1 MNTRRPKIA
10 YTLFGAV
17 LGAAVVLAATS
28 ALGLAA
34 RAVPGGSPDAAPSAS
49 APSASAQ
56 PPPVNYEGAVTLT
69 PSKGEPGAA
78 VTVAGSGF
86 GSGSELA
93 IVWNTVK
100 GSWKLE
106 GAANE
111 EFKGRAF
118 DPVRRPVASAVVGG
132 DGTFSATFEAPV
144 DFGFSHEITI
154 ERGDVLLNKAAFRLE
169 PRVSISPTAGPP
181 GTPITIT
188 MEGVGWANLENSWLV
203 TYDNQFTGLLS
214 SVTTGGT
221 AVAEIPATGQVGKHR
236 IRVVHGSFTMPY
248 LNMEQS
254 PRPDRPTFNLD
265 FEVTDGAPVLPPAA
279 DDQALPAEPTTA
291 PSGQGPAIWADLASG
306 TVGTPVTVFGRGFAA
321 GADVAVTWTTVI
333 GNRVG
338 GTGWDESTADAF
350 RVTAGAD
357 GSFERAWTIP
367 DDLGGAHRLG
377 AAVGGTEVAQTSLV
391 ITPSVVSAITGSF
404 PTGSEILIHMKGVGW
419 TETANLYNLVYDNG
433 FLGYVCGFNSQGD
446 VLIRLPAAGAVGWH
460 FIELY
465 PGIYK
470 GEDVPGVQNFRI
482 PQLTAEDDHPG
493 ERLPA
498 FRLAFEVTE

>member
-1 MNTRRPKIA
+1 MNARRHEVA

-17 LGAAVVLAATS
+17 LGAAVVLAATT
-28 ALGLAA
+28 ALGIGA
-34 RAVPGGSPDAAPSAS
+34 RAVTGGSPDAAPSAS
-49 APSASAQ
+49 AQ
-56 PPPVNYEGAVTLT
+56 PAPVNYEGAVTLT
-69 PSKGEPGAA
+69 PSKGEPGTA
-78 VTVAGSGF
+78 VTVAGSGLE
-86 GSGSELA
+86 SGSQLA

-106 GAANE
+106 GTANE

-144 DFGFSHEITI
+144 DFGFSHDVTV

-188 MEGVGWANLENSWLV
+188 MEGVGWANLENSWQV

-221 AVAEIPATGQVGKHR
+221 AVAEIPATGQLGQHR

-279 DDQALPAEPTTA
+279 DDQ
-291 PSGQGPAIWADLASG
+291 
-306 TVGTPVTVFGRGFAA
+306 
-321 GADVAVTWTTVI
+321 
-333 GNRVG
+333 
-338 GTGWDESTADAF
+338 
-350 RVTAGAD
+350 
-357 GSFERAWTIP
+357 
-367 DDLGGAHRLG
+367 
-377 AAVGGTEVAQTSLV
+377 
-391 ITPSVVSAITGSF
+391 
-404 PTGSEILIHMKGVGW
+404 
-419 TETANLYNLVYDNG
+419 
-433 FLGYVCGFNSQGD
+433 
-446 VLIRLPAAGAVGWH
+446 
-460 FIELY
+460 
-465 PGIYK
+465 
-470 GEDVPGVQNFRI
+470 
-482 PQLTAEDDHPG
+482 
-493 ERLPA
+493 
-498 FRLAFEVTE
+498 